1 MLSYEGESFKG
12 VADIMNKLKGMPMMN
27 LKIDSFDAQP
37 SASNGIAVLVNGQ
50 LLIEGSDNA
59 LKFA

>member
-12 VADIMNKLKGMPMMN
+12 VQDIMTKLLGMPKMN

-37 SASNGIAVLVNGQ
+37 SANSGIAVLVNGQ
-50 LLIEGSDNA
+50 LLIEGSENA